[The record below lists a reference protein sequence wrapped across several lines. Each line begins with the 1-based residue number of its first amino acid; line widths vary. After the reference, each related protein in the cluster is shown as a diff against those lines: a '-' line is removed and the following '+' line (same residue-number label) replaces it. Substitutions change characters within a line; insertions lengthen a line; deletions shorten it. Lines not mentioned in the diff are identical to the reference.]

1 MEHKKVKTP
10 IITGENIVKTFG
22 ETKVLNEINIEIYD
36 GDFTV
41 IMGTSG
47 SGKSTLL
54 YCLGGMEQATG
65 GSILCGGQ
73 KITGASEKE
82 LTKLRAEAFGFVFQ
96 KTHLVSNLTLYEN
109 IVMAGLIGSGLSEK
123 AVRERAREL
132 AAQMNL
138 QGAVDRLPSQV
149 SGGEAQRAAVARAVM
164 GTPAVLFADEPT
176 GALNKAN
183 TKEVLNLFTALHE
196 KGQTILLVTHDKEA
210 ALRGNRILYIED
222 GRVIS
227 ELSLPQYEKL
237 SSEDCREDR
246 PCDTLESARDL
257 RGKKDDSRERKLAAW
272 LEGLGW

>member
-1 MEHKKVKTP
+1 MGRNDVKTSV
-10 IITGENIVKTFG
+10 ISGKSIVKTFG
-22 ETKVLNEINIEIYD
+22 ETKVLNGIDIEIYD

-54 YCLGGMEQATG
+54 YCLSGMEQATG
-65 GSILCGGQ
+65 GTVSCGEQ
-73 KITGASEKE
+73 TITGASEKE
-82 LTKLRAEAFGFVFQ
+82 LTKLRADKFGFVFQ

-109 IVMAGLIGSGLSEK
+109 IVISGLIGSGLSEK
-123 AVRERAREL
+123 EVRRRAKEL

-138 QGAVDRLPSQV
+138 QDAVDRLPSHV

-164 GTPAVLFADEPT
+164 GNPAILFADEPT

-183 TKEVLNLFTALHE
+183 TKEVLNLFSSLHE

-222 GRVIS
+222 GRVIAELALS
-227 ELSLPQYEKL
+227 EYGKDKEAREK
-237 SSEDCREDR
+237 
-246 PCDTLESARDL
+246 
-257 RGKKDDSRERKLAAW
+257 KLAAW
-272 LEGLGW
+272 LEKLGW